1 MTTCDMTGFDTARL
15 HLRPIGEGDE
25 ALYCGLY
32 TDPDLMR
39 HIAAPM
45 TLEAAKRS
53 FGAACRQQSWM
64 KQRWILLERSSAVP
78 ISIGQLGLFVD
89 ADATQGA
96 SAEIGVMLLDD
107 WQKRGYAAEAIMA
120 MAERVFG
127 AGTLDLLWTR
137 HAPDNALATGLMQK
151 LHFQRGTM
159 DDATPPQRRWTL
171 PRSQW
176 LQGRARAGVV
186 VTGSVGR

>member
-120 MAERVFG
+120 MAG
-127 AGTLDLLWTR
+127 GQPACSGCSAISGTRQALCSMA
-137 HAPDNALATGLMQK
+137 APTAYST
-151 LHFQRGTM
+151 
-159 DDATPPQRRWTL
+159 
-171 PRSQW
+171 
-176 LQGRARAGVV
+176 RAR
-186 VTGSVGR
+186 SPFSGRGMPRTTRWPPD